1 MKVWVI
7 HTYKSQGEAEEI
19 FPTQVLQLG
28 RQEGDYRG
36 GGGQAGQPL
45 VEIIRDVTS
54 SYYCTSLNISK

>member
-7 HTYKSQGEAEEI
+7 PTYKSQGEAEEI

-36 GGGQAGQPL
+36 GGGDRRVNL
-45 VEIIRDVTS
+45 S
-54 SYYCTSLNISK
+54 